1 MTFSR
6 PPDVAPVRVLLCDD
20 VDAFRDLMRI
30 LLVEESGIEIV
41 GEAAD
46 GRTGIDAA
54 TRLLPDVVLLDL
66 SMPDI
71 DGLAAIPVLR
81 ERVPGC
87 AIIALSGFGAD
98 RMESTV
104 RDAGACAY
112 VEKGADITVIRAAIL
127 AAGHERPVAA

>member
-1 MTFSR
+1 M
-6 PPDVAPVRVLLCDD
+6 RVLLCDD
-20 VDAFRDLMRI
+20 VDAFRDLMRS
-30 LLVEESGIEIV
+30 LLVEEPGIEIV
-41 GEAAD
+41 GEAGD

-54 TRLLPDVVLLDL
+54 ARLEPDVMLLDL

-98 RMESTV
+98 RMEATV
-104 RDAGACAY
+104 REAGASAY
-112 VEKGADITVIRAAIL
+112 VEKGVDISVIRAAIL
-127 AAGHERPVAA
+127 AAAPPRPAIAA